1 MSLDDSIR
9 PRLRSFSHPEALE
22 FSSRTER
29 SASFCADSLAEA
41 CECFLSNSRYIASF
55 AASADVLK
63 QLLQA
68 VVSSAASD
76 PAAMPLFAKF
86 LQEFLRVVG
95 DFQVSAAS
103 LVLEPFF
110 AKVAASEDKNAR
122 AAGHLA
128 LAVLS
133 TKIKGL
139 LSSLLVPGSS
149 LLESLVDEAIP
160 QAVSEPV
167 CPTFSQILAMQC
179 LNHVLHEVAALP
191 PPVPILDS
199 LISLLRPSSHW
210 ISAILSS
217 PTPAVQI
224 YLFTMLH
231 TFVTLPSCEFAIEL
245 QQFAIDSGV
254 FLRILRCALFDA
266 SSFQRSLARCLV
278 VLLCYQNESA
288 ALFLHRCFP
297 KTLIDSLNKGTF
309 ECSFATLLPPAASF
323 PPLQSAVW
331 RAVSVLASPQ
341 GSLNFPAFFQLYEAS
356 TESYQLV
363 WSDTQRQELQQWM
376 DAELVRWDQIAQADP
391 RVHWNIQQAWIRY
404 ASYDY
409 DLILY
414 DLFLKFIAQTPA
426 KFGCSSLVAA
436 AVPSDPRLSLGN
448 PSIFLTSVYAR
459 FLTAKTVE
467 KQKIFLQCL
476 RVIYHQ
482 YQGDCRVF
490 FDLSH
495 VVELIEAEQDD
506 THGLLDAL
514 LEFLQSLLT
523 YSENVEQICRDVTW
537 VAVLFRILMQTHAN
551 GAAHR
556 AVVVLDIFYGCLE
569 KTIGSSAVPQLPLS
583 PVLEHFCS
591 TKALKILVDLLFHR
605 SPKVVTFATKFLLR
619 ILSIPTVSLQF
630 LYQLPIIDA
639 ILLLPSL
646 DPIQVQLLKLLLHE
660 RSLLTGI
667 LPDALVYGLQV
678 LSEGRFAEIY
688 NGDTTS
694 ALIIWTHSMR
704 SHLQA
709 VVHAHIDSYVA
720 RLSEDPSASWSFVPL
735 PHIHYAEL
743 DDDVYCGKYYLRRL
757 MDLEHPTSL
766 KNPKALLLA
775 LKNEWIR
782 EGKRHGCALSL
793 EQARMVLGVD
803 ESADEAALNRAFW
816 ASWNTD
822 VDHGT
827 LQLALDMLTGAV
839 ITATSPI
846 PQRLLLIV
854 QTQCFLYQHYHSR
867 LHKLLFPSF
876 KMLVAQ
882 IQAIVENSK
891 QLALPALVSALV
903 SLVLL
908 TCGCSVEN
916 AESFVQSG
924 GLTVLYN
931 LLRWND
937 AKVAAGDESAVQ
949 LLYQQVTILVHLSQ
963 HSSLHGA
970 LADATNITEYLAISL
985 CAQLPV
991 AVLCAILEYFTNLSC
1006 EASFKASLLH
1016 TSVSVFITAIPLL
1029 FRYNPDEEKS
1039 REQEFNEQCTRIG
1052 QQFRQSRPSSVSAS
1066 SIASDI
1072 ALSAI
1077 PGSVPSAEDAEEAP
1091 LVSLAQSDV
1100 GGYSYSHNSLAKR
1113 VVQFLANVCN
1123 NSAALTG
1130 ILTSLLTPS
1139 LIGLLLEKNMDHLLA
1154 ILNSDFYESPFI
1166 IWTKAMRSQLLAFLE
1181 DQREKALRREGDF
1194 VQDVSHFVYDA
1205 IRNELLIADVYVR
1218 VFNEQKPKQF
1228 VKAPKYFSGLL
1239 SYLRL
1244 QRLGPKVND
1253 VWIGYYETNLGE
1265 DYVLMMLT
1273 SLHIL
1278 LSDSP
1283 ELANAVQ
1290 SADDLLLLF
1299 SFLLPRYR
1307 DDAPQWLLDSPCT
1320 QKAVEILSLLL
1331 QSPRL
1336 ASLAVETHATDIL
1349 TRILIQP
1356 DFQRRTPLFALLHHV
1371 CLFSQGFEH
1380 ALFASGLWLLFLHV
1394 ILLPADD
1401 ALAAIRQLSVEVLQG
1416 WSRSDDVQALARV
1429 TLRRL
1434 LPEYMVLLLTEAGA
1448 DALRAFDATTRT
1460 AEMIWNAQMKAAAA
1474 AGVRRAFDGFVA
1486 AFSEGREFA
1495 LDESAEVRYEQL
1507 ENETVIGGV
1516 FVKIYLGYEAYS
1528 LRQPEEFVDALMKE
1542 FCGLA
1547 ALYDNS
1553 KPENIATSAE
1563 EENRRAERL
1572 DLVVSALRKVCQ
1584 LEGPAIL
1591 EYFASSGYVSRVV
1604 EQWELCEQKH
1614 ALNGPISTACCS
1626 IVKQIAETPECLAV
1640 LIQKPTLLRLLL
1652 NSLREGSQ
1660 NALDVSAILL
1670 SLFKAKTTELVDY
1683 VMELNVISLL
1693 FSCVKNPVQV
1703 EGANAEIVAT
1713 EIKVG

>member
-1 MSLDDSIR
+1 
-9 PRLRSFSHPEALE
+9 
-22 FSSRTER
+22 
-29 SASFCADSLAEA
+29 
-41 CECFLSNSRYIASF
+41 
-55 AASADVLK
+55 
-63 QLLQA
+63 
-68 VVSSAASD
+68 
-76 PAAMPLFAKF
+76 MPLFAKF
-86 LQEFLRVVG
+86 LQEFLRTVG
-95 DFQVSAAS
+95 DFPVSAVS

-110 AKVAASEDKNAR
+110 AKVVASEDKDTR
-122 AAGHLA
+122 AAGVLT

-133 TKIKGL
+133 TQIQGL

-160 QAVSEPV
+160 RAVQDFAS
-167 CPTFSQILAMQC
+167 PTFSQILAMQC

-191 PPVPILDS
+191 PPIAILDS
-199 LISLLRPSSHW
+199 LITLLRPSSQW
-210 ISAILSS
+210 IAAILSS
-217 PTPAVQI
+217 LTPAVQI

-231 TFVTLPSCEFAIEL
+231 TFVTLPSCEFSIDL
-245 QQFAIDSGV
+245 QQFAIDTGL

-266 SSFQRSLARCLV
+266 SSFQRIIARCLV

-288 ALFLHRCFP
+288 ALFLRRCFP

-309 ECSFATLLPPAASF
+309 EYSFATLLKSNESNESKESNEPNEPNESF
-323 PPLQSAVW
+323 PPLQKAVW
-331 RAVSVLASPQ
+331 SAVSVLASPQ
-341 GSLNFPAFFQLYEAS
+341 GSLNFPAFFKLYEAS
-356 TESYQLV
+356 TETYQLV
-363 WSDTQRQELQQWM
+363 WGDTQRLELQQWI
-376 DAELVRWDQIAQADP
+376 DAELYRWDQIYQADP

-414 DLFLKFIAQTPA
+414 DLFLQYIAQTPA
-426 KFGCSSLVAA
+426 KFGCSSLIQATVS
-436 AVPSDPRLSLGN
+436 SDPRLSLGN
-448 PSIFLTSVYAR
+448 PSLFLTSVYAR

-467 KQKIFLQCL
+467 KQRIFLQCL

-495 VVELIEAEQDD
+495 VVELIEEEQDD
-506 THGLLDAL
+506 THGLLDVL

-537 VAVLFRILMQTHAN
+537 VSVLFKILMQTHVN
-551 GAAHR
+551 GASHR
-556 AVVVLDIFYGCLE
+556 AVVILDIFYGCLE

-591 TKALKILVDLLFHR
+591 THALKILVDLLFHT
-605 SPKVVTFATKFLLR
+605 SSKVVTFATLFLLR
-619 ILSIPTVSLQF
+619 ILSIPTASLQY

-678 LSEGRFAEIY
+678 LSESRFADIY
-688 NGDTTS
+688 NGNTTS
-694 ALIIWTHSMR
+694 ALIIWTSSMR
-704 SHLQA
+704 SHLQT
-709 VVHAHIDSYVA
+709 VIHAHIDGYIA
-720 RLSEDPSASWSFVPL
+720 KLAEDPSTCWTFVPL
-735 PHIHYAEL
+735 PHIHYTEL

-775 LKNEWIR
+775 LKSEWIR
-782 EGKRHGCALSL
+782 EGKRRGCALSM

-803 ESADEAALNRAFW
+803 ESADEMTLIRAFW
-816 ASWNTD
+816 DSWNTD
-822 VDHGT
+822 VNHDT

-846 PQRLLLIV
+846 PNRLLLIV

-882 IQAIVENSK
+882 IQVVVENPE
-891 QLALPALVSALV
+891 QLALPELVSSLV

-908 TCGCSVEN
+908 TCVCSVEN
-916 AESFVQSG
+916 AENFVQCG
-924 GLTVLYN
+924 GLTVLYH

-937 AKVAAGDESAVQ
+937 AKITAGDENAVQ
-949 LLYQQVTILVHLSQ
+949 LLYHQVTILVHLSH

-970 LADATNITEYLAISL
+970 LADATNITDYLAISL
-985 CAQLPV
+985 CSSLPV
-991 AVLCAILEYFTNLSC
+991 AVLCSILEYFTNLSS

-1029 FRYNPDEEKS
+1029 FRYNADEEKT
-1039 REQEFNEQCTRIG
+1039 REQEFNEQCNRIG
-1052 QQFRQSRPSSVSAS
+1052 QQLRQSRPSSVSAS

-1072 ALSAI
+1072 ALNAI
-1077 PGSVPSAEDAEEAP
+1077 PGSVSCIEDSDDTP
-1091 LVSLAQSDV
+1091 LVTLAQSDM

-1123 NSAALTG
+1123 NSVALTQ

-1166 IWTKAMRSQLLAFLE
+1166 IWTKAMRSQLLEFLE
-1181 DQREKALRREGDF
+1181 DQRQKALRHEGDF
-1194 VQDVSHFVYDA
+1194 VQDVSQFVYDA

-1218 VFNEQKPKQF
+1218 VFNKLKPKQF
-1228 VKAPKYFSGLL
+1228 VKAPKYFTGLL

-1244 QRLGPKVND
+1244 QRLGPKVDD

-1278 LSDSP
+1278 LSNSP
-1283 ELANAVQ
+1283 ELANSVQ

-1299 SFLLPRYR
+1299 SFLLPRYV
-1307 DDAPQWLLDSPCT
+1307 DDAPQWLLDNPCT
-1320 QKAVEILSLLL
+1320 EKAVEILALLL

-1349 TRILIQP
+1349 TRILIQK
-1356 DFQRRTPLFALLHHV
+1356 DFQLRTPLFVLLHHV

-1380 ALFASGLWLLFLHV
+1380 ALFASGLWVLFLHL
-1394 ILLPADD
+1394 ILLPAED
-1401 ALAAIRQLSVEVLQG
+1401 ALATIRQLSVAVLQG
-1416 WSRSDDVQALARV
+1416 WSHNEDVQAISRV
-1429 TLRRL
+1429 TFRRL
-1434 LPEYMVLLLTEAGA
+1434 LPEYMVLLLTEDNP
-1448 DALRAFDATTRT
+1448 DALHAFDASTCT
-1460 AEMIWNAQMKAAAA
+1460 AEMIWNAQMKATAATV
-1474 AGVRRAFDGFVA
+1474 VRGAFEGFVE
-1486 AFSEGREFA
+1486 AFREGREFV
-1495 LDESAEVRYEQL
+1495 LDEDAEVVYEQL
-1507 ENETVIGGV
+1507 QNETVIGGV
-1516 FVKIYLGYEAYS
+1516 FVKIYLNYEAYQ
-1528 LRQPEEFVDALMKE
+1528 LRQPQEFVDALMKE
-1542 FCGLA
+1542 FCGVA

-1563 EENRRAERL
+1563 EENKRAERL
-1572 DLVVSALRKVCQ
+1572 DLAVSALCKVCR

-1591 EYFASSGYVSRVV
+1591 EYFASSGYVARIV

-1626 IVKQIAETPECLAV
+1626 IVKQIAETPECLPV
-1640 LIQKPTLLRLLL
+1640 LIQKPTLLRILL
-1652 NSLREGSQ
+1652 NSLREGSE

-1670 SLFKAKTTELVDY
+1670 SLFKARTTELVEY
-1683 VMELNVISLL
+1683 VMELNMISLL

-1703 EGANAEIVAT
+1703 ECENAENVAT
-1713 EIKVG
+1713 EIKVGEKGKGEG